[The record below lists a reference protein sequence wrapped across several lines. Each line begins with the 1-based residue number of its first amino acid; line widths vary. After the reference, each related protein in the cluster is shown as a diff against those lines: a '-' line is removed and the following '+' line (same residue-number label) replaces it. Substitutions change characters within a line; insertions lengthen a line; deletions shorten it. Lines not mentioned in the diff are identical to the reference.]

1 MDFKARG
8 GCKEKRR
15 KPPGGGKAEAK
26 SGRWA
31 GT

>member
-1 MDFKARG
+1 MDFEAWG

-15 KPPGGGKAEAK
+15 KPPGGGIAEAE

-31 GT
+31 